1 MTRQA
6 TVQATLLALALAA
19 LAPAPTMAQVPTGRM
34 EALRPDQQ
42 RFFELYKELVEMCK
56 DAGTE
61 RPELQYARKMAQ

>member
-19 LAPAPTMAQVPTGRM
+19 LAPAPAMAQVPTGRM

-42 RFFELYKELVEMCK
+42 QFLDFYRLEVL
-56 DAGTE
+56 
-61 RPELQYARKMAQ
+61 PELADVTTG